1 MVQKEIDDS
10 FNQTVSEEKDDS
22 DSDYA
27 ELQKEK
33 QTSLILDEGSI
44 NQTLNEIKKSI
55 SQLKNAND
63 KSEKLLNDE
72 ALQTELNDQ
81 PVLKQFLATQIE
93 ATKVSNS
100 VIDEIT
106 DILAV
111 MDSRRIEK
119 EKAITQRHM
128 VDDLPIGEEFMQPN
142 DSVVEKVNLLHQML
156 ESSKPFVNQTFSI
169 TRQFRH
175 LDEALDNFFAAV
187 GITSSIT
194 QEETDNESITKAL
207 KRVTQKALEND
218 SVRSNIQSQL
228 KATAKNEE
236 TTENSEATDT
246 NKDASSSDSANAGTT
261 KSDNSS
267 SNNAQTKTKEKPND
281 NEVKQVQKATSN
293 KSEQLDEEQQ
303 EKTEQ
308 VALTNAQEQK
318 EQKQEQKE
326 DEIPD
331 ELADSINETNPLPNA
346 DDSDEDP
353 AVDDDPEAGYGGVF
367 D

>member
-10 FNQTVSEEKDDS
+10 FNQTVSEEKDES
-22 DSDYA
+22 DIDYA
-27 ELQKEK
+27 ERQKEK
-33 QTSLILDEGSI
+33 QTSLILDEGNI
-44 NQTLNEIKKSI
+44 NQTLNEIKENILK
-55 SQLKNAND
+55 LKNSNE

-72 ALQTELNDQ
+72 ALQTELNDK
-81 PVLKQFLATQIE
+81 PVLKQFLTTQIE
-93 ATKVSNS
+93 EAEVSNS
-100 VIDEIT
+100 VINGIT
-106 DILAV
+106 NILAV

-169 TRQFRH
+169 TRQFRN
-175 LDEALDNFFAAV
+175 LDEALDNFFTAV
-187 GITSSIT
+187 GIISSTT
-194 QEETDNESITKAL
+194 QEETDNESINKAL

-228 KATAKNEE
+228 KVTAKNEE
-236 TTENSEATDT
+236 TTENSEATDK
-246 NKDASSSDSANAGTT
+246 NKDASSSDSANVGTT

-267 SNNAQTKTKEKPND
+267 SNNVQTKTKEKPTD
-281 NEVKQVQKATSN
+281 NEVKQVQKTTSN
-293 KSEQLDEEQQ
+293 KSEQLD
-303 EKTEQ
+303 KEQ

-326 DEIPD
+326 DETTD
-331 ELADSINETNPLPNA
+331 ELNDLTKEVNPLPNA
-346 DDSDEDP
+346 DDSDKDP
-353 AVDDDPEAGYGGVF
+353 LADDPQSGDSDDFENVF
-367 D
+367 

>member
-10 FNQTVSEEKDDS
+10 FNQTVSEEKDES
-22 DSDYA
+22 DIDYA
-27 ELQKEK
+27 ERQKEK
-33 QTSLILDEGSI
+33 QTSLILDEGNI
-44 NQTLNEIKKSI
+44 NQTLNEIKETILK
-55 SQLKNAND
+55 LKNSNE

-72 ALQTELNDQ
+72 ALQTELNDK
-81 PVLKQFLATQIE
+81 PVLKQFLTTQIE
-93 ATKVSNS
+93 EAEVSNS
-100 VIDEIT
+100 VINGIT
-106 DILAV
+106 NILAV

-169 TRQFRH
+169 TRQFRN
-175 LDEALDNFFAAV
+175 LDEALDNFFTAV
-187 GITSSIT
+187 GIISSTT
-194 QEETDNESITKAL
+194 QEETDNESINKAL

-228 KATAKNEE
+228 KVTAKNEE
-236 TTENSEATDT
+236 TTENS
-246 NKDASSSDSANAGTT
+246 ANVGTT

-267 SNNAQTKTKEKPND
+267 SNNVQTKTKEKPTD

-293 KSEQLDEEQQ
+293 KSEQLNKEQ
-303 EKTEQ
+303 T
-308 VALTNAQEQK
+308 ALTNAQEQK

-326 DEIPD
+326 DETTD
-331 ELADSINETNPLPNA
+331 ELNDLTKEVNPLPNA
-346 DDSDEDP
+346 DDSDDDP
-353 AVDDDPEAGYGGVF
+353 ANPKAGYGGMF
-367 D
+367 DEGE